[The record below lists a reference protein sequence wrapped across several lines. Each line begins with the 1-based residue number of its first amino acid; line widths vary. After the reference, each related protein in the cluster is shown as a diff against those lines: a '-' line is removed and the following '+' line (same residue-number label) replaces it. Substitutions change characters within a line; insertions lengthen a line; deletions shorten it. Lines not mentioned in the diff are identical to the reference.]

1 MYLVQNTL
9 FILCIVLS
17 ALEGQAQD
25 YKNIHLLDRWHK
37 DSLITNTSKVRYN
50 GCWGFVRNGIEYAIA
65 GSTEGAHFFRL
76 NDNNQLIDAGF
87 VEGRFNS
94 SLVVH
99 REFRVYGN
107 YAYSICDE
115 GNSSLQIID
124 LSFLPDSVVKVA
136 DLQDERF
143 GKIHNLF
150 IDTTNA
156 LLYACLVTPFPGGN
170 PTGIVPM
177 RVFSLANPTDPQ
189 LLWQGPSD
197 IPEVHDCY
205 VRDNLAILN
214 CGMEGLRV
222 YDFTNPLAP
231 VYKSNLTF
239 YQDQGYNHQGWLSPD
254 GKTYVFADETNGK
267 RVKRCAVSSDY
278 TITINAL
285 FGVEWESGSVPHN
298 IMITNELAFVAY
310 YNEGLRIFD
319 LRHPIP
325 KEIAFFDTYPET
337 NTFKMNGAWG
347 VFAAYPSGRIIVSD
361 RQYGLHLFQFDRDL
375 FLDQPGQNNFSLYP
389 NPTSSTTAS
398 LIRSS
403 NDEISNFSIVIIDPT
418 GKEVYREDVKNKSY
432 CKLPSIIGQGLYY
445 IRINFMNYLG
455 EEERE
460 TLQWIKL

>member
-1 MYLVQNTL
+1 MYFVRNALL
-9 FILCIVLS
+9 ILCMVLS

-25 YKNIHLLDRWHK
+25 YKNIQLLDRWHQ

-65 GSTEGAHFFRL
+65 GSTEGTHFFRL
-76 NDNNQLIDAGF
+76 SKNHQLIDAGF

-99 REFRVYGN
+99 REFRTYGN

-177 RVFSLANPTDPQ
+177 RVFSLTNPTDPQ

-205 VRDNLAILN
+205 VRDNMAILN

-222 YDFTNPLAP
+222 YDFSNPSAP
-231 VYKSNLTF
+231 IYKNNLTF

-267 RVKRCAVSSDY
+267 RVKRCSVSNDQ
-278 TITINAL
+278 TITVNAL
-285 FGVEWESGSVPHN
+285 FGTEWQNGSVPHN
-298 IMITNELAFVAY
+298 IMITNDLAFIAY

-319 LRHPIP
+319 LRFPIP

-337 NTFKMNGAWG
+337 NAFKMNGAWG
-347 VFAAYPSGRIIVSD
+347 VYSNYPSGRIIVSD
-361 RQYGLHLFQFDRDL
+361 RQYGLYLFDFDREL
-375 FLDQPGQNNFSLYP
+375 FLVQPEQSSFALYP
-389 NPTSSTTAS
+389 NPAS
-398 LIRSS
+398 DDNMSIVRSPL
-403 NDEISNFSIVIIDPT
+403 DEISDFTLELIDPN
-418 GKEVYREDVKNKSY
+418 GKMVHTAVVSNSSYYNLPILNSGVYSVRVRYK
-432 CKLPSIIGQGLYY
+432 
-445 IRINFMNYLG
+445 NYLG
-455 EEERE
+455 NEVVEI
-460 TLQWIKL
+460 LKWINLK

>member
-1 MYLVQNTL
+1 MYFVQNAL
-9 FILCIVLS
+9 LILCLVLS
-17 ALEGQAQD
+17 ALVGQAQD
-25 YKNIHLLDRWHK
+25 YKNIHLLDRWHQ
-37 DSLITNTSKVRYN
+37 DSLLTNTSKVRYN
-50 GCWGFVRNGIEYAIA
+50 GCWGFVRNDIEYAIA
-65 GSTEGAHFFRL
+65 GSTEGTHFFRL
-76 NDNNQLIDAGF
+76 TDNDQLIDAGF

-99 REFRVYGN
+99 REFRTYGN

-150 IDTTNA
+150 IDTANA

-177 RVFSLANPTDPQ
+177 RVFSLTNPTDPQ

-205 VRDNLAILN
+205 VRDNMAILN

-222 YDFTNPLAP
+222 YDFTNPSAP
-231 VYKSNLTF
+231 IYKNNLTF

-267 RVKRCAVSSDY
+267 RVKRCSVSNDQ
-278 TITINAL
+278 TITVNAL
-285 FGVEWESGSVPHN
+285 FGVEWQNGSVPHN

-319 LRHPIP
+319 LRFPIP

-337 NTFKMNGAWG
+337 NAFKMNGAWG
-347 VFAAYPSGRIIVSD
+347 VYSNYPSGRIIVSD

-375 FLDQPGQNNFSLYP
+375 FLDQPGQANFSLYP
-389 NPTSSTTAS
+389 NPTSPNSTS

-403 NDEISNFSIVIIDPT
+403 NDEISNFSIAIIDPT
-418 GKEVYREDVKNKSY
+418 GKEIYRENVKNASY
-432 CKLPSIIGQGLYY
+432 CKLPSLIGQGLYY
-445 IRINFMNYLG
+445 IRINFLNYLG